1 MSRRPPRS
9 TPTDTLFPYTTLFRS
24 PRPFLL
30 QRLGE
35 LVGVERALHIAA
47 RAVIAVPVPG
57 AADAAACLED
67 AHREPEA
74 AQPMK
79 HVHPGKA
86 CADDHGIELGS
97 GPTDRKSTRLNSS
110 H

>member
-1 MSRRPPRS
+1 MLGVTQNLR
-9 TPTDTLFPYTTLFRS
+9 LGGVALA

-47 RAVIAVPVPG
+47 RAGIAVPVPG
-57 AADAAACLED
+57 AADAAARLED

-74 AQPMK
+74 AQPLK

-86 CADDHGIELGS
+86 CADEHRIETGS
-97 GPTDRKSTRLNSS
+97 GPTPAPEDRKSVEQGK
-110 H
+110 